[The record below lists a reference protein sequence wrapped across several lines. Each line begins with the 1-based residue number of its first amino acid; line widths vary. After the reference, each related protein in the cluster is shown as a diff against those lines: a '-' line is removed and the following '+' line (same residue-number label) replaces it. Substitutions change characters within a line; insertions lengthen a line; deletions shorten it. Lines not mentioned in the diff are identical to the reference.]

1 MHVYDFL
8 FASGVVW
15 FIFASVG
22 LLKSQREVKFFAPVG
37 AFVGQ
42 PGGYMIFL
50 GYLLWRFF
58 PPILNP
64 PIWAYILIVLG
75 VALCFVLGIGVLK
88 IGGPEAFKVKDWII
102 SAGPG
107 SFLLSIGW
115 AMLVGV

>member
-1 MHVYDFL
+1 MQDFL
-8 FASGVVW
+8 FASGIVW

-22 LLKSQREVKFFAPVG
+22 LLKSQQVEFSSPMG

-50 GYLLWRFF
+50 GFLSWRFF
-58 PPILNP
+58 PPIPNP
-64 PIWAYILIVLG
+64 PIWAYILIVFG
-75 VALCFVLGIGVLK
+75 VGLCFVLGIGVLK
-88 IGGPEAFKVKDWII
+88 IGGSEAFKVKDWAI

-115 AMLVGV
+115 VMLVGI